1 MWAELLFFLVVI
13 GIAVQQL
20 YSVSKAQK
28 ETAAKDAASAEKKDD
43 DGKI

>member
-1 MWAELLFFLVVI
+1 MWGELLLFLAVI

-28 ETAAKDAASAEKKDD
+28 ETAAKEAASSREKG
-43 DGKI
+43 DGSER

>member
-1 MWAELLFFLVVI
+1 MWGEVLFFVVAI

-28 ETAAKDAASAEKKDD
+28 ETAAKEAAETPKKDD
-43 DGKI
+43 GDKA